1 MARARAALRSD
12 DFRWLLAARLTS
24 QFADGLFQAFLIARL
39 VFLNPEKSSTAIG
52 VAKAYAILVVPFSLV
67 GPLSGVFID
76 RWSRRRILALTPL
89 VRAAAVFALV
99 PFSGT
104 GWPLYASALVVV
116 SLNRFFLATAS
127 AVMPGLVPEPYL
139 LVGNSMSSVGGTVT
153 TFVGIV
159 AGTKLAGP
167 LGEAGLL
174 ALTGAIYPCSALLA
188 TRIRRPLRPVRP
200 DASILE
206 HASRAVAELRSGARR
221 LVATPAALGSIVS
234 VSLDQFLIGFVTVLS
249 VVVFKERFR
258 ETVASYGNLL
268 AAGGAGVLAGTLTVG
283 WFESRT
289 SKVGIVTVAFAA
301 AGLVSLGV
309 APAIAGL
316 TILVLS
322 FVLGLTFAWR
332 KIPVDTIVQEAVP
345 DRFRGRVFAVYDL
358 LYSGSRVLAALAA
371 VVLVP
376 HVSTGWLVAGVGLA
390 YLLWTPVLPWWV
402 RRPRWAA
409 IGFHEGSRAEEVP
422 RTLEV
427 AGERVPVEVLRS
439 ALEERAGVRLR
450 RYRLRTPDGDVLDV
464 AEAPTP
470 PGGSDRSR
478 WRIERD
484 VTVASPTTL
493 PA

>member
-1 MARARAALRSD
+1 
-12 DFRWLLAARLTS
+12 
-24 QFADGLFQAFLIARL
+24 
-39 VFLNPEKSSTAIG
+39 

-67 GPLSGVFID
+67 GPLTGVFID
-76 RWSRRRILALTPL
+76 RWSRRRILAFTPL
-89 VRAAAVFALV
+89 IRAAATFALV

-104 GWPLYASALVVV
+104 GWPLYAAALVVV
-116 SLNRFFLATAS
+116 SLNRFFLSTAS

-139 LVGNSMSSVGGTVT
+139 LVGNSMSSVGGTVA

-167 LGEAGLL
+167 LGEPGLL

-188 TRIRRPLRPVRP
+188 ARIRRPMRPARP

-206 HASRAVAELRSGARR
+206 HASRVATELRSGARR
-221 LVATPAALGSIVS
+221 LVATPAALGSI
-234 VSLDQFLIGFVTVLS
+234 VTVLS

-283 WFESRT
+283 WLESRI
-289 SKVGIVTVAFAA
+289 SKVGIVTVAFLA
-301 AGLVSLGV
+301 AGVVSLAV
-309 APAIAGL
+309 APAIVGL
-316 TILVLS
+316 TILGLS

-345 DRFRGRVFAVYDL
+345 DRFRGRVFAVYDI

-376 HVSTGWLVAGVGLA
+376 HVSTGWLVAGVGLV
-390 YLLWTPVLPWWV
+390 YLLWTPVLPRWV

-422 RTLEV
+422 RTLDV
-427 AGERVPVEVLRS
+427 AGERVRVEVLRS
-439 ALEERAGVRLR
+439 TLEERDGVRLR
-450 RYRLRTPDGDVLDV
+450 RYRLRTTDGEVLDV
-464 AEAPTP
+464 AEAPAVGG
-470 PGGSDRSR
+470 PGSASGSR

-484 VTVASPTTL
+484 VTPPSVPNA
-493 PA
+493 PANSRRT